1 MRADNSV
8 EVHVDGE
15 QSFKGS
21 LLSDM
26 QPPVNPPKAQGTFEV
41 KTQMEFALVG
51 DLLYLFI
58 YLFVYLYLMSHAG

>member
-1 MRADNSV
+1 MVRADNSV

-26 QPPVNPPKAQGTFEV
+26 QPPVNPPKAQYNCKKSQIENIN
-41 KTQMEFALVG
+41 KYQ
-51 DLLYLFI
+51 
-58 YLFVYLYLMSHAG
+58 